1 MRFRQHIA
9 AFSLLT
15 SVLLGGV
22 IAPLSHFAFMAFSDT
37 YAMPMGMSMA
47 DGHMHAGMDGDAS
60 VHAQNEHTGHL
71 DCPYAAFFLHQAP
84 AVASDTPTL
93 VQQSLEI
100 GAAVDP
106 SLVPGSTAILVAPA
120 RGPPPVSA

>member
-1 MRFRQHIA
+1 MHTRQYIA
-9 AFSLLT
+9 ALSLLT

-22 IAPLSHFAFMAFSDT
+22 IAPLSHFAFMAFSDA
-37 YAMPMGMSMA
+37 YAMPMGMAMA
-47 DGHMHAGMDGDAS
+47 NDHMHGGMDGDAS

-84 AVASDTPTL
+84 AVASDNPML
-93 VQQSLEI
+93 VQRPLAIDIS
-100 GAAVDP
+100 VDT
-106 SLVPGSTAILVAPA
+106 SLVPGSTAILVSPA

>member
-22 IAPLSHFAFMAFSDT
+22 IAPLSHFAFMAFSDA

-47 DGHMHAGMDGDAS
+47 DGHMHGGMDGDSSA
-60 VHAQNEHTGHL
+60 HTQNDHTGHL

-84 AVASDTPTL
+84 AIASEVPTL
-93 VQQSLEI
+93 VQRPLEI
-100 GAAVDP
+100 GTVVDP
-106 SLVPGSTAILVAPA
+106 SLIPGSVAILVSPA